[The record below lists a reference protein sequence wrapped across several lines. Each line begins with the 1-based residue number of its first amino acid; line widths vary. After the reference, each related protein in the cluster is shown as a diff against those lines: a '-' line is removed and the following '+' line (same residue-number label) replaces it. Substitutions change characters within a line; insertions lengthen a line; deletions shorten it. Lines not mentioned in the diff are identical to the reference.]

1 MNILRGIAKGI
12 GKLIMIFLAITVIGP
27 YEGAKWLYKRVY
39 NDSLDYV
46 GFSLFAVIGS
56 IYGAISGFNLVH
68 SLGYGTLA
76 SGVAGVVSF
85 LVAAGYVT
93 PVLWMLLLRHVVKL
107 FERLWKA
114 INNFARTNFQGLAS
128 GLVDLGRALPGADA
142 GWSKLLSADRKKS
155 FFQKVLEVVT
165 WPSAIAACG
174 WAGYLTFNW
183 VAAFGAGIPVL
194 AGIATGAAA
203 VVAVLAFA
211 LLADIAAKWLYYGKT
226 PALGLSLSIAAIAG
240 GAPFVASFF
249 GLSLLTTLIG
259 SAVGIVLTTSYLFP
273 WAVLIFS
280 DNLLTWVRKTLK
292 PLVESVYEEKDTGSR
307 HLAQQGTNLVLTA
320 AAGWG
325 AAWLCSAIALP
336 SAVTIASVAVVVGL
350 TYTLAGKVLDW
361 DGGNFVIGGLL
372 AAGTGVAAGFGWH
385 NAGFIYG
392 DWGAVIAGVLAAL
405 PVFFLIFPLLYVVYR
420 WFSNLPVVNVLTN
433 GIGSALHTGHDK
445 VWKRF
450 DKLVTRCEK
459 VYHFA
464 YNDERPYDKLVLHI
478 TNLLVTVAA
487 GFGLHFLLAGFV
499 GAHPWLVLAAT
510 AAGTAITYIAGGR
523 YLVKTGLELVG
534 AGTSLIAAVAL
545 GSLVLGAQPL
555 GYGFAVPFGIV
566 VAALTYF
573 LAYPLVF
580 IGIRYVADPLLTG
593 WLLPILDGVHEW
605 CWNTF
610 FTVFKA
616 VRDFLAPI
624 VKFFF
629 GWLKPVW
636 LGIVGLFVGAW
647 KMAMDAWHGMFGGG
661 K

>member
-1 MNILRGIAKGI
+1 MNILRGIGHGI

-46 GFSLFAVIGS
+46 GFTLFALIGS
-56 IYGAISGFNLVH
+56 IFGAVSGFNFVH
-68 SLGYGTLA
+68 SFGYGTLA

-85 LVAAGYVT
+85 LFAAGYVT
-93 PVLWMLLLRHVVKL
+93 PVVWMILLRHIVKL
-107 FERLWKA
+107 FERTWKA
-114 INNFARTNFQGLAS
+114 INNFARKNFEGLAS
-128 GLVDLGRALPGADA
+128 GLVDLCRVLPGADG
-142 GWSKLLSADRKKS
+142 GWGKLLSADRKKS

-183 VAAFGAGIPVL
+183 VTAFGTGIPII
-194 AGIATGAAA
+194 AGIATGTGA

-211 LLADIAAKWLYYGKT
+211 LLVDIVGKWLYYGKT
-226 PALGLSLSIAAIAG
+226 PALGLTLSTAAIVG

-249 GLSLLTTLIG
+249 GLSLVTTLIAG
-259 SAVGIVLTTSYLFP
+259 AVALLFTISYVFP
-273 WAVLIFS
+273 LAVLFFS
-280 DNLLTWVRKTLK
+280 DNLLNWVRNTLK

-336 SAVTIASVAVVVGL
+336 FAATIAWVVVVVGL

-372 AAGTGVAAGFGWH
+372 AAATGVAAGFGWH

-405 PVFFLIFPLLYVVYR
+405 PVFFLVFPLIYVAYR
-420 WFSNLPVVNVLTN
+420 WVSNLPVINVLTN
-433 GIGSALHTGHDK
+433 GLGAALHSGHDK

-464 YNDERPYDKLVLHI
+464 YNDERSYDKLVLHV
-478 TNLLVTVAA
+478 TNLAVTVGA
-487 GFGLHFLLAGFV
+487 GFGLHFLLTGFAV
-499 GAHPWLVLAAT
+499 AHPWLAIAAT
-510 AAGTAITYIAGGR
+510 AAGTAITYIAGGQ
-523 YLVKTGLELVG
+523 YIVKTGLELVG
-534 AGTSLIAAVAL
+534 AGVSLIAAVAL
-545 GSLVLGAQPL
+545 GSVVLGAQPL

-566 VAALTYF
+566 VAGLTYF

-580 IGIRYVADPLLTG
+580 IGVRYIADPLFTS
-593 WLLPILDGVHEW
+593 WLLPILDGVHKW
-605 CWNTF
+605 CWDTF

-624 VKFFF
+624 VKFLF

-647 KMAMDAWHGMFGGG
+647 KMAMDAWHSMFGGG